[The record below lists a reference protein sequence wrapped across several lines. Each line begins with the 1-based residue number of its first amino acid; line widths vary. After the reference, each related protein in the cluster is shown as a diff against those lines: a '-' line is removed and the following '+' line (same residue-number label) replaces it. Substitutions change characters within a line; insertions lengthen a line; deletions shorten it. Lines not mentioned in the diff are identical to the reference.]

1 MVKFIGE
8 YEAKIDEKGRVVVP
22 SLFKSIVSKEL
33 NKESFDQ
40 ISFVIKKSIFSNCLE
55 MYTYEQWES
64 ESESIKSRLNF
75 FKPEH
80 DKFWREY
87 LKNRALVTLDQKVGR
102 IIIPKN
108 LLSRIGAEKEII
120 FVGNDFKIEIWA
132 KENYRIEQ
140 MDESDFVKL
149 ATKLLG

>member
-64 ESESIKSRLNF
+64 ESESIKFRLNF